1 MILTFFHRHP
11 RYVIALG
18 VGLLVLFLLG
28 ASDHSSLG
36 YPPRLKY
43 EGSGSHGSL
52 ESRLEE
58 TERDYQAVIA
68 RRPELI
74 KKYGGNVKNI
84 EPFPTHGEFYTLWD
98 FWLPA
103 FTCPHKVER
112 IGTLG
117 DGGKYVCGLERLERK
132 QSCVV
137 YSVGV
142 NGESSY
148 EAAILQRAPGCQ
160 VYGYDFSVHSFG
172 PEIEEVRALKARSH
186 FWAWGLSGKDTHS
199 SNDPIKMYTLDTL
212 MKMNGHTFID
222 ILKIDIEGAEF
233 DALTDLI
240 NHYSSLTPPQP
251 LPFGQLQLEI
261 HARDGWG
268 KDLSK
273 LLKWWERLEEAGL
286 RPFWTEPNLVYM
298 NVYRG
303 GQAPDLAEYS
313 FINIRGEHELLSD
326 AAYLSHQD

>member
-1 MILTFFHRHP
+1 MALLSLFHRHP
-11 RYVIALG
+11 RFVIALA

-28 ASDHSSLG
+28 ASDHSAIG
-36 YPPRLKY
+36 YPPSRFVDLRNSLK
-43 EGSGSHGSL
+43 
-52 ESRLEE
+52 RKLEE
-58 TERDYQAVIA
+58 AEYDYQKVIA

-74 KKYGGNVKNI
+74 KKYGGNAKDI

-117 DGGKYVCGLERLERK
+117 DGGKYVCGLERLEK
-132 QSCVV
+132 KKECVV

-148 EAAILQRAPGCQ
+148 EAAILERVPGCQ
-160 VYGYDFSVHSFG
+160 VYGYDFSVGSFG
-172 PEIEEVRALKARSH
+172 PEITEVRSLKQRSH
-186 FWAWGLSGKDTHS
+186 FWPWGLSGKDAHG
-199 SNDPIKMYTLDTL
+199 SNDQVKMYTLDTL
-212 MKMNGHTFID
+212 MRMNGHSFID

-240 NHYSSLTPPQP
+240 SHYSSLTPPQP
-251 LPFGQLQLEI
+251 LPFGQLQLEV
-261 HARDGWG
+261 HARDAWG
-268 KDLSK
+268 KDLPK
-273 LLKWWERLEEAGL
+273 LLKWWEKLEEAGL

-313 FINIRGEHELLSD
+313 FINIRGEHELISE
-326 AAYLSHQD
+326 AAYLAHEE